1 MKSDAEIRQ
10 IIRDNLKNLRIAN
23 SKTQLDI
30 AKLTG
35 KSENAVGSWEQG
47 LSLPDIATLY
57 RLAQYYNK
65 LIDYMYE
72 RHPEGDNNA

>member
-1 MKSDAEIRQ
+1 MNGIGQ
-10 IIRDNLKNLRIAN
+10 IIRENLKELRKIN
-23 SKTQLDI
+23 EKTQLDI

-57 RLAQYYNK
+57 RLAQFYNK
-65 LIDYMYE
+65 TIDYMYE
-72 RHPEGDNNA
+72 KHS

>member
-1 MKSDAEIRQ
+1 MKSDDEIRQ
-10 IIRDNLKNLRIAN
+10 IIRENLKELRKIHE
-23 SKTQLDI
+23 KTQLDI

-57 RLAQYYNK
+57 RLAQFYNK
-65 LIDYMYE
+65 TIDYMYE
-72 RHPEGDNNA
+72 KHS